1 MTAPP
6 RPTPSATSEEGTVVP
21 ATVTDPNVHPPQDLS
36 TAAGPPLRTPPERHL
51 LAALWRWADRD
62 PDRALLSARDGD
74 RFRALTAAEVRT
86 TVRAVA
92 AGLVGLGVAPGDRV
106 LLLSRTRREWV
117 LLDHAILAA
126 GAVTVPVYD
135 TASPSQI
142 AAILANSG
150 ARVALVETVEQR
162 EVVTRAADPARRLE
176 HVFAI
181 EDGALGRL
189 EAAGTGH
196 VAEVDA
202 RIDALRGED
211 LAAVLYS
218 SGTTGE
224 PKGCELTH
232 ANLAFNVRQTVE
244 QVPELFPPQART
256 IAFLPLAHALGRMQV
271 HAAIDQGVEV
281 AIASDLEQLPAEL
294 AMVHPTFLVVVPRLL
309 EKVLAGARARA
320 QDAGRAGIFDRAM
333 DVAQRISDGRRNGT
347 RVPLGTRLQH
357 RLFDRLVY
365 RRLRNALGGQVT
377 TVICGGAALAPEI
390 GKRFD
395 GIGIPVLEGFGATET
410 APIVSGGPFAPLH
423 HGTVGRPYPA
433 TTVRLAEDG
442 EILVQGPQVFRG
454 YRGDPEATARALRD
468 GWYHTGDLGALTAA
482 GHLRIVGRK
491 KDILITAGGKN
502 VVPGPLEDRIRA
514 HPLVEECVVLGE
526 QRPFV
531 TALVWLDP
539 VQTERLLATHGRAA
553 SPAST
558 HDDAVRS
565 RRLGPDAEQL
575 VRTQLDDAVADA
587 NRTVSRAEAI
597 GRYAIAEEPL
607 SLAAGSLTP
616 TTKVRR
622 AVVLE
627 RFAADIERLY
637 AAR

>member
-1 MTAPP
+1 VPSIVTAPL
-6 RPTPSATSEEGTVVP
+6 
-21 ATVTDPNVHPPQDLS
+21 VHPLQDPS
-36 TAAGPPLRTPPERHL
+36 TASGAPLRRPPEPHL
-51 LAALWRWADRD
+51 LAALWRWAERD
-62 PDRALLSARDGD
+62 PDRPLLSARDGD
-74 RFRALTAAEVRT
+74 RFTALTAAEVRA

-92 AGLVGLGVAPGDRV
+92 AGLVGLDVAPGDRV
-106 LLLSRTRREWV
+106 VLLSRTRREWV

-135 TASPSQI
+135 TASPTQI
-142 AAILANSG
+142 ATILANSG
-150 ARVALVETVEQR
+150 ARVALVETTEQR
-162 EVVTRAADPARRLE
+162 DVVTRAVPDRGLA
-176 HVFAI
+176 HVLTI
-181 EDGALGRL
+181 EEGALARL
-189 EAAGTGH
+189 EAAGAGH
-196 VAEVDA
+196 VGEVDA
-202 RIDALRGED
+202 RVDALRGED
-211 LAAVLYS
+211 LAAILYS

-232 ANLAFNVRQTVE
+232 ANLAANVRQTVE

-271 HAAIDQGVEV
+271 HVAIDQGVEV
-281 AIASDLEQLPAEL
+281 AIATDLDRLADEL
-294 AMVHPTFLVVVPRLL
+294 ALVHPSFLVVVPRLL

-320 QDAGRAGIFDRAM
+320 DDAGRVALFDRAM
-333 DVAQRISDGRRNGT
+333 DVAQRISDGRRDGT

-365 RRLRNALGGQVT
+365 RRLRAALGGQVT
-377 TVICGGAALAPEI
+377 AVICGGAALAPEI

-433 TTVRLAEDG
+433 TTVRIADDG
-442 EILVQGPQVFRG
+442 EVLVRGPQVFRG
-454 YRGDPEATARALRD
+454 YRGEPDATATALRD
-468 GWYHTGDLGALTAA
+468 GWYHTGDLGQLTPA

-526 QRPFV
+526 GRPFV

-539 VQTERLLATHGRAA
+539 VEVDRLLAKHGLNVARPTTNGDAPDSHGDASASTGDAATAGGLDPAVERLLRA
-553 SPAST
+553 
-558 HDDAVRS
+558 
-565 RRLGPDAEQL
+565 
-575 VRTQLDDAVADA
+575 QLDDAIADA
-587 NRTVSRAEAI
+587 NNTVSRAEAI

-627 RFAADIERLY
+627 RFAAAIDQLY
-637 AAR
+637 AVR

>member
-1 MTAPP
+1 V
-6 RPTPSATSEEGTVVP
+6 SS
-21 ATVTDPNVHPPQDLS
+21 TVTDPPMHPSQDLS
-36 TAAGPPLRTPPERHL
+36 TASGAPLRTPPEPHL
-51 LAALWRWADRD
+51 LAALWRWAERE
-62 PDRALLSARDGD
+62 PDRPLLSARGGD
-74 RFRALTAAEVRT
+74 RFHALTAAEVKT

-92 AGLVGLGVAPGDRV
+92 AGLVGLGVAPGDRI

-142 AAILANSG
+142 ATILANSG
-150 ARVALVETVEQR
+150 ARVALVETAEQR
-162 EVVTRAADPARRLE
+162 EVVTRVSDPARGLE
-176 HVFAI
+176 HVLAI
-181 EDGALGRL
+181 EEGALDRL
-189 EAAGTGH
+189 DAGGIGH
-196 VAEVDA
+196 LAEVDA

-232 ANLAFNVRQTVE
+232 ANLAANVRQTVE

-271 HAAIDQGVEV
+271 HVAIDQGVEV
-281 AIASDLEQLPAEL
+281 AIVTDLERLPDEL

-320 QDAGRAGIFDRAM
+320 QDAGRAAIFDRAM
-333 DVAQRISDGRRNGT
+333 DVAQRISDGRRDGT

-365 RRLRNALGGQVT
+365 RRLREALGGRVT

-454 YRGDPEATARALRD
+454 YREDPEATALALRD

-482 GHLRIVGRK
+482 GHLQIVGRK

-514 HPLVEECVVLGE
+514 HPLVEQCVVIGDG
-526 QRPFV
+526 RPFV
-531 TALVWLDP
+531 SALVWLDP
-539 VQTERLLATHGRAA
+539 VETERLLAEHGMDVRRPTTDGDVAAVDGLAPAAEPLLRA
-553 SPAST
+553 
-558 HDDAVRS
+558 
-565 RRLGPDAEQL
+565 
-575 VRTQLDDAVADA
+575 QLDDAIADA

-622 AVVLE
+622 AVVVE
-627 RFAADIERLY
+627 RFAADIEQLY
-637 AAR
+637 AVR

>member
-1 MTAPP
+1 
-6 RPTPSATSEEGTVVP
+6 VP
-21 ATVTDPNVHPPQDLS
+21 ATVTDPLVHPPRDLP
-36 TAAGPPLRTPPERHL
+36 TASGPPLRTPPERHL
-51 LAALWRWADRD
+51 LTALWRWADD
-62 PDRALLSARDGD
+62 EPDRALLSARDGD

-86 TVRAVA
+86 TVEAVA
-92 AGLVGLGVAPGDRV
+92 AGLIGLGVAPGDRV

-142 AAILANSG
+142 STILANSG
-150 ARVALVETVEQR
+150 ARVALVETAEQR
-162 EVVTRAADPARRLE
+162 EVVTRVSDPTRGLE
-176 HVFAI
+176 HVLAI
-181 EDGALGRL
+181 EEGAMDRL
-189 EAAGTGH
+189 EDAGIGH
-196 VAEVDA
+196 LAEVDA
-202 RIDALRGED
+202 RIEALRGED

-232 ANLAFNVRQTVE
+232 ANLAANVRQTVE

-271 HAAIDQGVEV
+271 HVAIEQGVEV
-281 AIASDLEQLPAEL
+281 AIASGLEQLPAEL
-294 AMVHPTFLVVVPRLL
+294 AMVNPTFLVVVPRLL

-320 QDAGRAGIFDRAM
+320 QDAGRVAVFDRAM
-333 DVAQRISDGRRNGT
+333 DVAQRISDGRRDGT
-347 RVPLGTRLQH
+347 RVSLGTRLQH

-365 RRLRNALGGQVT
+365 RRVRDALGGQVT

-454 YRGDPEATARALRD
+454 YRGDPEATSIALRD

-514 HPLVEECVVLGE
+514 HPLVEQCVVIGDG
-526 QRPFV
+526 RPFV
-531 TALVWLDP
+531 SALVWLDP
-539 VQTERLLATHGRAA
+539 VETERLLAEHGMDVRRPTTAGDVAA
-553 SPAST
+553 IDGLAPA
-558 HDDAVRS
+558 
-565 RRLGPDAEQL
+565 AEQL
-575 VRTQLDDAVADA
+575 LRAQLDDAIADA

-637 AAR
+637 ATR

>member
-1 MTAPP
+1 MPSRLTD
-6 RPTPSATSEEGTVVP
+6 PSARPSEGPTTV
-21 ATVTDPNVHPPQDLS
+21 
-36 TAAGPPLRTPPERHL
+36 AGAPLRTLPEPHL
-51 LAALWRWADRD
+51 LAALWRWADGD
-62 PDRALLSARDGD
+62 PDRPLLSARDGE
-74 RFRALTAAEVRT
+74 RFRALSAAEVRT

-92 AGLVGLGVAPGDRV
+92 AGLIAIGVAPGDRV

-142 AAILANSG
+142 ATILTNSG
-150 ARVALVETVEQR
+150 ARVALVETAEQR
-162 EVVTRAADPARRLE
+162 EVVTGAADPDRGLQ

-181 EDGALGRL
+181 EEEALDRL
-189 EAAGTGH
+189 EAAGLDHLG
-196 VAEVDA
+196 EVDA
-202 RIDALRGED
+202 RVDSLRGED

-232 ANLAFNVRQTVE
+232 ANLTANVRQTVE

-256 IAFLPLAHALGRMQV
+256 IAFLPLAHALGRIHV
-271 HAAIDQGVEV
+271 HVSIDQGVEV
-281 AIASDLEQLPAEL
+281 AIATDLDRLADEL
-294 AMVHPTFLVVVPRLL
+294 IMVRPTFLVVVPRLL
-309 EKVLAGARARA
+309 EKVLAGARGRA
-320 QDAGRAGIFDRAM
+320 QDAGRTAIFDRSM

-347 RVPLGTRLQH
+347 RVSLGTRLQH
-357 RLFDRLVY
+357 RVFDRLVY
-365 RRLRNALGGQVT
+365 RRLRDALGGQVT
-377 TVICGGAALAPEI
+377 AVISGGAALAPEI

-433 TTVRLAEDG
+433 TTVRVAEDG

-454 YRGDPEATARALRD
+454 YRGDPDATAAVLRD
-468 GWYHTGDLGALTAA
+468 GWYHTGDLGELTAA

-502 VVPGPLEDRIRA
+502 VVPGPLEDRIRT

-531 TALVWLDP
+531 TALVWLDR
-539 VQTERLLATHGRAA
+539 VEADRLLATHGLEATRPTADGD
-553 SPAST
+553 AST
-558 HDDAVRS
+558 ADGLTPAV
-565 RRLGPDAEQL
+565 EQL
-575 VRTQLDDAVADA
+575 LRAELDDVVADA
-587 NRTVSRAEAI
+587 NRTVSRAESI
-597 GRYAIAEEPL
+597 GRYAIVEEPL

-627 RFAADIERLY
+627 RFAADIEQLY

>member
-1 MTAPP
+1 MT
-6 RPTPSATSEEGTVVP
+6 
-21 ATVTDPNVHPPQDLS
+21 
-36 TAAGPPLRTPPERHL
+36 TASGAPLRTPPEPHL

-62 PDRALLSARDGD
+62 PDRPLLSARDGD
-74 RFRALTAAEVRT
+74 RFCALSAAEVKR

-92 AGLVGLGVAPGDRV
+92 AGLIGVGVAPGDRV

-135 TASPSQI
+135 TASPLQV
-142 AAILANSG
+142 ATILANSG
-150 ARVALVETVEQR
+150 SRVALVETAEQR
-162 EVVTRAADPARRLE
+162 EVVTQAADPDRGLRY
-176 HVFAI
+176 VFAI
-181 EDGALGRL
+181 EEGALDRL
-189 EAAGTGH
+189 AAAGLGH
-196 VAEVDA
+196 LPEVDA

-232 ANLAFNVRQTVE
+232 ANLAANVRQTVE

-256 IAFLPLAHALGRMQV
+256 LAFLPLAHALARMQV
-271 HAAIDQGVEV
+271 HVSIDQGVEV
-281 AIASDLEQLPAEL
+281 AIATDLDRLADEL
-294 AMVHPTFLVVVPRLL
+294 TMVHPTFLVVVPRLL
-309 EKVLAGARARA
+309 EKILAGARGRA
-320 QDAGRAGIFDRAM
+320 QDAGRTAIFDRAM
-333 DVAQRISDGRRNGT
+333 DVAQRVSDGRRNDA

-357 RLFDRLVY
+357 RIFDRLVY
-365 RRLRNALGGQVT
+365 RRLRDALGGQVT

-433 TTVRLAEDG
+433 TTVRVAEDG

-454 YRGDPEATARALRD
+454 YRGDPEATATALRD
-468 GWYHTGDLGALTAA
+468 GWYHTGDLGELTSA

-526 QRPFV
+526 RRPFV
-531 TALVWLDP
+531 TALLWLDTGEADRLLARHGMQAMRP
-539 VQTERLLATHGRAA
+539 TTDGEASNAGVLAPAVERLLRA
-553 SPAST
+553 
-558 HDDAVRS
+558 
-565 RRLGPDAEQL
+565 
-575 VRTQLDDAVADA
+575 QLDDAIADA

-597 GRYAIAEEPL
+597 GRYAIVEEPL

-627 RFAADIERLY
+627 RFAADIEQLY

>member
-1 MTAPP
+1 M
-6 RPTPSATSEEGTVVP
+6 PS
-21 ATVTDPNVHPPQDLS
+21 TVTDASVHLPEVPS
-36 TAAGPPLRTPPERHL
+36 TASGPPLRTPPEPHL

-62 PDRALLSARDGD
+62 PDRPLLSARDGE
-74 RFRALTAAEVRT
+74 RFRALTAADVRS
-86 TVRAVA
+86 TVRALA
-92 AGLVGLGVAPGDRV
+92 AGLVGLGVAAGDRV

-135 TASPSQI
+135 TASASQI
-142 AAILANSG
+142 ATILTNSG
-150 ARVALVETVEQR
+150 ARVALVETAEQR
-162 EVVTRAADPARRLE
+162 EVVTRASDPDHGLE
-176 HVFAI
+176 QVFAI
-181 EDGALGRL
+181 EEGALDRL
-189 EAAGTGH
+189 AAGGVGH
-196 VAEVDA
+196 VDEVEA
-202 RIDALRGED
+202 RIDALRGDD

-232 ANLAFNVRQTVE
+232 ANLAANVRQTVE
-244 QVPELFPPQART
+244 QVPELFPPGART

-281 AIASDLEQLPAEL
+281 AIATDLDRLADEL
-294 AMVHPTFLVVVPRLL
+294 TMVHPTFLVVVPRLL
-309 EKVLAGARARA
+309 EKVLAGARGRA
-320 QDAGRAGIFDRAM
+320 EDAGRAAIFDHAM

-347 RVPLGTRLQH
+347 RVPLRTRLQH

-365 RRLRNALGGQVT
+365 RRLRDALGGRVT
-377 TVICGGAALAPEI
+377 AIICGGAALATEVAE
-390 GKRFD
+390 RFD

-433 TTVRLAEDG
+433 TTVHLAEDG
-442 EILVQGPQVFRG
+442 EILVRGPQVFRG
-454 YRGDPEATARALRD
+454 YRGDPDATAAALRD
-468 GWYHTGDLGALTAA
+468 GWYHTGDLGALTTA

-491 KDILITAGGKN
+491 KDILVTAGGKN

-514 HPLVEECVVLGE
+514 HPLVEECVVIGE
-526 QRPFV
+526 GRAFV

-539 VQTERLLATHGRAA
+539 VETDRLLARHGMTATRPTTDDV
-553 SPAST
+553 SNTGGLTPA
-558 HDDAVRS
+558 V
-565 RRLGPDAEQL
+565 EQL
-575 VRTQLDDAVADA
+575 LRAQLDDAIADA

-597 GRYAIAEEPL
+597 GRYAIAQEPL

-627 RFAADIERLY
+627 RFAADIEQLY

>member
-1 MTAPP
+1 M
-6 RPTPSATSEEGTVVP
+6 PSLR
-21 ATVTDPNVHPPQDLS
+21 TDPPVHPPQEPT
-36 TAAGPPLRTPPERHL
+36 TASGAPLRTTPEPHL

-62 PDRALLSARDGD
+62 PDRPSLSARDGD
-74 RFRALTAAEVRT
+74 RFRALSVAEVRT

-92 AGLVGLGVAPGDRV
+92 AGLIGSGVAPGDRV

-135 TASPSQI
+135 TASPAQI
-142 AAILANSG
+142 ATILANSG
-150 ARVALVETVEQR
+150 ARVALVETAEQR
-162 EVVTRAADPARRLE
+162 EMVTRVADTDRGLQ

-181 EDGALGRL
+181 EDGALDRL
-189 EAAGTGH
+189 EATGLGH
-196 VAEVDA
+196 LAEVDA
-202 RIDALRGED
+202 RVDALRGED

-232 ANLAFNVRQTVE
+232 ANLAANVRQTVE

-256 IAFLPLAHALGRMQV
+256 IVFLPLAHALGRIQV
-271 HAAIDQGVEV
+271 HVAIDQGVEV
-281 AIASDLEQLPAEL
+281 AIASDLERLAEEL
-294 AMVHPTFLVVVPRLL
+294 TMVRPTFLVVVPRLL

-320 QDAGRAGIFDRAM
+320 QDAGRAAIFDRAM

-347 RVPLGTRLQH
+347 RIPLGTRLQH
-357 RLFDRLVY
+357 RVFDRLVY
-365 RRLRNALGGQVT
+365 RRLRDALGGEVT

-395 GIGIPVLEGFGATET
+395 GVGIPVLEGFGATET

-433 TTVRLAEDG
+433 TTVRIADDG
-442 EILVQGPQVFRG
+442 EILVRGPQVFRG
-454 YRGDPEATARALRD
+454 YRGDPEATATALRD
-468 GWYHTGDLGALTAA
+468 GWYHTGDLGELTSA

-491 KDILITAGGKN
+491 KDILVTAGGKN

-514 HPLVEECVVLGE
+514 HPLVEECVVIGE
-526 QRPFV
+526 GRPFV

-539 VQTERLLATHGRAA
+539 VAADRLLAQHGLPATSNADASDTDGRA
-553 SPAST
+553 PA
-558 HDDAVRS
+558 
-565 RRLGPDAEQL
+565 AEQL
-575 VRTQLDDAVADA
+575 LRAQLDEAVADA

-597 GRYAIAEEPL
+597 GRYAIVEEPL

-627 RFAADIERLY
+627 RFAADIDQLY

>member
-1 MTAPP
+1 V
-6 RPTPSATSEEGTVVP
+6 PSI
-21 ATVTDPNVHPPQDLS
+21 VTDPLVHPPQDLPTTS
-36 TAAGPPLRTPPERHL
+36 GTPLRTPPEPHL

-62 PDRALLSARDGD
+62 PDRPLLSSRDGD
-74 RFRALTAAEVRT
+74 RFRALTAGEVRT

-92 AGLVGLGVAPGDRV
+92 AGLIGLGVTRGDRV

-135 TASPSQI
+135 TASPAQI
-142 AAILANSG
+142 ATILANSG
-150 ARVALVETVEQR
+150 PRVALVETAEQR
-162 EVVTRAADPARRLE
+162 EVVTGASDPDAGLE
-176 HVFAI
+176 HVLAI
-181 EDGALGRL
+181 EEGALDRL
-189 EAAGTGH
+189 GAAGIGH
-196 VAEVDA
+196 VDEVDA
-202 RIDALRGED
+202 RLDALRGDD

-232 ANLAFNVRQTVE
+232 ANLAANVRQTVE
-244 QVPELFPPQART
+244 QVPELFPPLART
-256 IAFLPLAHALGRMQV
+256 IVFLPLAHALGRVQV
-271 HAAIDQGVEV
+271 HAAIDRGVEV
-281 AIASDLEQLPAEL
+281 AIATDLDQLADEL

-309 EKVLAGARARA
+309 EKVLAGARGRA
-320 QDAGRAGIFDRAM
+320 QDAGRAAVFDRAM

-347 RVPLGTRLQH
+347 RVPLWTRLQR

-365 RRLRNALGGQVT
+365 RRLRDALGGQVT
-377 TVICGGAALAPEI
+377 AVICGGAALAPEI
-390 GKRFD
+390 AKRFD

-410 APIVSGGPFAPLH
+410 APIISGGPFAPLH

-442 EILVQGPQVFRG
+442 EILVRGPQVFRG
-454 YRGDPEATARALRD
+454 YRGDPDATATALRD
-468 GWYHTGDLGALTAA
+468 GWYHTGDLGELTAA

-514 HPLVEECVVLGE
+514 HPLVEECVLIGDR
-526 QRPFV
+526 RPFV
-531 TALVWLDP
+531 TALVWLDA
-539 VQTERLLATHGRAA
+539 VQADRLLASHGIETTRPTTDGDAA
-553 SPAST
+553 AAGGLAPA
-558 HDDAVRS
+558 
-565 RRLGPDAEQL
+565 AEQL
-575 VRTQLDDAVADA
+575 LRAQLDDAIVDA

-616 TTKVRR
+616 TAKVRR

-627 RFAADIERLY
+627 RFATDVEQLY

>member
-1 MTAPP
+1 VSSTMTSLPIDP
-6 RPTPSATSEEGTVVP
+6 SLSPTATG
-21 ATVTDPNVHPPQDLS
+21 A
-36 TAAGPPLRTPPERHL
+36 PLRTPPEAHL
-51 LAALWRWADRD
+51 LASLWRWAERE
-62 PDRALLSARDGD
+62 PDRPLLSARDGE
-74 RFRALTAAEVRT
+74 RFHALTAAEVQT
-86 TVRAVA
+86 SVRRLA

-135 TASPSQI
+135 TASASQI
-142 AAILANSG
+142 ATILANSG
-150 ARVALVETVEQR
+150 ARLALVETTEQR
-162 EVVTRAADPARRLE
+162 DVVAAAPGESPDRE
-176 HVFAI
+176 HVLAI
-181 EDGALGRL
+181 DEGALDRLRTVGRDHL
-189 EAAGTGH
+189 G
-196 VAEVDA
+196 EVDA
-202 RIDALRGED
+202 RVAALRAED
-211 LAAVLYS
+211 LAVVLYS

-232 ANLAFNVRQTVE
+232 ANLTANVRQTIE
-244 QVPELFPPQART
+244 QVPELFAPPART

-271 HAAIDQGVEV
+271 HVAIDQGVEIAV
-281 AIASDLEQLPAEL
+281 ATGLDHLAEEFG
-294 AMVHPTFLVVVPRLL
+294 MVHPTFLVVVPRLL
-309 EKVLAGARARA
+309 EKVLAGARSRA
-320 QDAGRAGIFDRAM
+320 QDTGRVGIFDRAM
-333 DVAQRISDGRRNGT
+333 AVAERVSDGRRNGT

-365 RRLRNALGGQVT
+365 GRLREALGSRVA
-377 TVICGGAALAPEI
+377 TVICGGAALSPEVAR
-390 GKRFD
+390 RFD
-395 GIGIPVLEGFGATET
+395 GIGIPILEGFGATET
-410 APIVSGGPFAPLH
+410 SPIVSGGPFAPLH

-454 YRGDPEATARALRD
+454 YRGDPAATAAALRD
-468 GWYHTGDLGALTAA
+468 GWYHTGDLGALTSA
-482 GHLRIVGRK
+482 GHLKIVGRK

-514 HPLVEECVVLGE
+514 HPLVEECVVVGE
-526 QRPFV
+526 QRPYV

-539 VQTERLLATHGRAA
+539 AEADRVLTALGGVATGPGADGDAPRADGL
-553 SPAST
+553 SPA
-558 HDDAVRS
+558 
-565 RRLGPDAEQL
+565 AEQL
-575 VRTQLDDAVADA
+575 LRSQLDDAIADA

-597 GRYAIAEEPL
+597 GRYAIADEPL

-622 AVVLE
+622 AVVLD
-627 RFAADIERLY
+627 RFADLIEQLY

>member
-1 MTAPP
+1 V
-6 RPTPSATSEEGTVVP
+6 PT
-21 ATVTDPNVHPPQDLS
+21 TVTDPSVHPPLDLP
-36 TAAGPPLRTPPERHL
+36 TASGAPLRTPPEPHL
-51 LAALWRWADRD
+51 LAALWRWADRE
-62 PDRALLSARDGD
+62 PDRPLLSAREGD
-74 RFRALTAAEVRT
+74 RFHALTAAEVRT

-92 AGLVGLGVAPGDRV
+92 AGLIAAGVAPGDRV

-142 AAILANSG
+142 ATILANSG
-150 ARVALVETVEQR
+150 ARVALVETADQR
-162 EVVTRAADPARRLE
+162 EVVTWAADPERGLE

-181 EDGALGRL
+181 DEGALDRL
-189 EAAGTGH
+189 EAGGIGH

-202 RIDALRGED
+202 RLQALRGED

-232 ANLAFNVRQTVE
+232 ANLAANVRQTVE
-244 QVPELFPPQART
+244 QVPKLFAPPART
-256 IAFLPLAHALGRMQV
+256 IAFLPLAHALGRIQV

-281 AIASDLEQLPAEL
+281 AIATDLDHLADEL
-294 AMVHPTFLVVVPRLL
+294 AIVHPTFLVVVPRLL

-320 QDAGRAGIFDRAM
+320 QDAGRVRIFDRAM
-333 DVAQRISDGRRNGT
+333 DVAERISDGRRNGT

-365 RRLRNALGGQVT
+365 RRLRDALGGQVT
-377 TVICGGAALAPEI
+377 AVICGGAALALEI

-433 TTVRLAEDG
+433 TIIRVAEDG
-442 EILVQGPQVFRG
+442 ELLVRGPQVFRG
-454 YRGDPEATARALRD
+454 YRGDPDATAEALRD
-468 GWYHTGDLGALTAA
+468 GWYHTGDLGELTST

-514 HPLVEECVVLGE
+514 HHLVEECVVIGE
-526 QRPFV
+526 RRPFV

-539 VQTERLLATHGRAA
+539 VEADRLLADHGMTRTPATTDAAA
-553 SPAST
+553 SAGELTPA
-558 HDDAVRS
+558 
-565 RRLGPDAEQL
+565 AEQL
-575 VRTQLDDAVADA
+575 LRAQLDDAIADA

-597 GRYAIAEEPL
+597 GRYAIAGEPL

-627 RFAADIERLY
+627 RFAADIEQLY

>member
-1 MTAPP
+1 V
-6 RPTPSATSEEGTVVP
+6 PSTTTVP
-21 ATVTDPNVHPPQDLS
+21 SVHPQQDRS
-36 TAAGPPLRTPPERHL
+36 VASGPPLRTPPEAHL
-51 LAALWRWADRD
+51 LAALWRWAEHE
-62 PDRALLSARDGD
+62 PDRPLLAARDGD
-74 RFRALTAAEVRT
+74 HFRALTAAQVRT

-106 LLLSRTRREWV
+106 LLLSRTRPEWV

-135 TASPSQI
+135 TASPVQI

-150 ARVALVETVEQR
+150 ARVALVETAEQGG
-162 EVVTRAADPARRLE
+162 VVTRAAAPTHRLE
-176 HVFAI
+176 HVLAI
-181 EDGALGRL
+181 DEGALHRL
-189 EAAGTGH
+189 EADGVGH
-196 VAEVDA
+196 VAEVDG

-232 ANLAFNVRQTVE
+232 ANLAANVRQTVE

-256 IAFLPLAHALGRMQV
+256 LVFLPLAHALGRMQV
-271 HAAIDQGVEV
+271 HVAIDQGVEIAV
-281 AIASDLEQLPAEL
+281 ATDLAQLPDEL
-294 AMVHPTFLVVVPRLL
+294 PLAHPTFLVVVPRLL
-309 EKVLAGARARA
+309 EKVLAGARGRA

-333 DVAQRISDGRRNGT
+333 EVAQRISDGRRNGT

-365 RRLRNALGGQVT
+365 RRVRVALGGQVT
-377 TVICGGAALAPEI
+377 AVICGGAALAPEI
-390 GKRFD
+390 GQRFD
-395 GIGIPVLEGFGATET
+395 GMGIPVLEGFGATET
-410 APIVSGGPFAPLH
+410 APIVSGGPFAPLQ
-423 HGTVGRPYPA
+423 HGTVGHPYPA

-442 EILVQGPQVFRG
+442 EILVRGPQVFRG
-454 YRGDPEATARALRD
+454 YRGDPAATAAALRD
-468 GWYHTGDLGALTAA
+468 GWYHTGDLGELTAT

-514 HPLVEECVVLGE
+514 HPLVEECVVVGE
-526 QRPFV
+526 RRPFV
-531 TALVWLDP
+531 AALVWLDT
-539 VQTERLLATHGRAA
+539 VEADRLLAGHGM
-553 SPAST
+553 SVSSQPPEGEPSDPAPLT
-558 HDDAVRS
+558 PA
-565 RRLGPDAEQL
+565 AEQL
-575 VRTQLDDAVADA
+575 LRTQLDDAIADA

-597 GRYAIAEEPL
+597 GRYTIAGEPL

-627 RFAADIERLY
+627 RFAADIEELY

>member
-1 MTAPP
+1 M
-6 RPTPSATSEEGTVVP
+6 PSA
-21 ATVTDPNVHPPQDLS
+21 VTDSPVHPPDDRP
-36 TAAGPPLRTPPERHL
+36 TASGAPLRTRPEPHL

-62 PDRALLSARDGD
+62 PDRPLLSVRDGD
-74 RFRALTAAEVRT
+74 RFRALTAVEVKT
-86 TVRAVA
+86 TVQAVA
-92 AGLVGLGVAPGDRV
+92 AGLIGLGVAPGDRV

-142 AAILANSG
+142 ATILTNSG
-150 ARVALVETVEQR
+150 ARVALVETPEQR
-162 EVVTRAADPARRLE
+162 EVVTAAATPDGGLE

-181 EDGALGRL
+181 EEGALDRL
-189 EAAGTGH
+189 EADGAGH
-196 VAEVDA
+196 VDEVDA
-202 RIDALRGED
+202 RIDALRGDD

-232 ANLAFNVRQTVE
+232 ANLAANVRQTVE

-256 IAFLPLAHALGRMQV
+256 IVFLPLAHALGRIQV
-271 HAAIDQGVEV
+271 HASIDQGVEI
-281 AIASDLEQLPAEL
+281 AIATSLDQLADEL
-294 AMVHPTFLVVVPRLL
+294 TMVQPTFLVVVPRLL
-309 EKVLAGARARA
+309 EKVLAGARGRA
-320 QDAGRAGIFDRAM
+320 QDAGRTAIFDRAM
-333 DVAQRISDGRRNGT
+333 DAAQRVSDGRRTGT
-347 RVPLGTRLQH
+347 RVSLGTRLQH

-365 RRLRNALGGQVT
+365 RRLRDALGGQVT
-377 TVICGGAALAPEI
+377 AVICGGAALAPEI

-433 TTVRLAEDG
+433 TTIRLAEDG
-442 EILVQGPQVFRG
+442 EILVRGPQVFRG
-454 YRGDPEATARALRD
+454 YRGDPDATASALRD
-468 GWYHTGDLGALTAA
+468 GWYSTGDLGALTTD

-514 HPLVEECVVLGE
+514 HPLVEECVVIGE

-539 VQTERLLATHGRAA
+539 VEADRLLAAHGMQTTGLAA
-553 SPAST
+553 N
-558 HDDAVRS
+558 DDAPNVGE
-565 RRLGPDAEQL
+565 LAPAAEQL
-575 VRTQLDDAVADA
+575 LRAQLDAAIADA
-587 NRTVSRAEAI
+587 NANVSRAEAI
-597 GRYAIAEEPL
+597 GRYAIAHEPL

-627 RFAADIERLY
+627 KFAADIERLY

>member
-1 MTAPP
+1 
-6 RPTPSATSEEGTVVP
+6 
-21 ATVTDPNVHPPQDLS
+21 
-36 TAAGPPLRTPPERHL
+36 
-51 LAALWRWADRD
+51 
-62 PDRALLSARDGD
+62 
-74 RFRALTAAEVRT
+74 
-86 TVRAVA
+86 VRAVA

-106 LLLSRTRREWV
+106 MLLSRTRREWV

-135 TASPSQI
+135 TASASQI

-150 ARVALVETVEQR
+150 ARVALVETAEQR
-162 EVVTRAADPARRLE
+162 EVVTQASDSDPGLE
-176 HVFAI
+176 HVLAI
-181 EDGALGRL
+181 EEGALDRL
-189 EAAGTGH
+189 EAVGIGH
-196 VAEVDA
+196 LDEVDA
-202 RIDALRGED
+202 RIDARRGED

-232 ANLAFNVRQTVE
+232 ANLAANVRQTVQ

-256 IAFLPLAHALGRMQV
+256 IVFLPLAHALGRMQV

-281 AIASDLEQLPAEL
+281 AIATDLDRLADEL
-294 AMVHPTFLVVVPRLL
+294 TMVHPTFLVVVPRLL
-309 EKVLAGARARA
+309 EKVLAGARGRA

-333 DVAQRISDGRRNGT
+333 DVAERISDGRRSGT
-347 RVPLGTRLQH
+347 RVRLGTRLQH

-365 RRLRNALGGQVT
+365 RRLRDALGGQVT
-377 TVICGGAALAPEI
+377 AVICGGAALAPEI

-410 APIVSGGPFAPLH
+410 SPIVSGGPFTPLH

-433 TTVRLAEDG
+433 TAIRLAEDG
-442 EILVQGPQVFRG
+442 EILVRGPQVFRG
-454 YRGDPEATARALRD
+454 YRGDPDATATALRD
-468 GWYHTGDLGALTAA
+468 GWYHTGDLGLLTTA

-514 HPLVEECVVLGE
+514 HPLVEECVVVGE
-526 QRPFV
+526 GRPFV
-531 TALVWLDP
+531 TALVWIDP
-539 VQTERLLATHGRAA
+539 VEADRLLAQHGRQATRPTTPGGGSNASGLAPAA
-553 SPAST
+553 EPLLRA
-558 HDDAVRS
+558 
-565 RRLGPDAEQL
+565 
-575 VRTQLDDAVADA
+575 QLDDAIAAA

-597 GRYAIAEEPL
+597 GRYAIAHEPL

-627 RFAADIERLY
+627 RFAGDIEQLY
-637 AAR
+637 VAR

>member
-1 MTAPP
+1 M
-6 RPTPSATSEEGTVVP
+6 PS
-21 ATVTDPNVHPPQDLS
+21 TVTDPPVHPPHDLP
-36 TAAGPPLRTPPERHL
+36 TASGPPLRTPPEPHL
-51 LAALWRWADRD
+51 LAALWRWADRE
-62 PDRALLSARDGD
+62 PDRPLLSARDGD
-74 RFRALTAAEVRT
+74 RFRALTTGEVRT

-92 AGLVGLGVAPGDRV
+92 AGLIALGVAPGDRV

-135 TASPSQI
+135 TASGSQI
-142 AAILANSG
+142 TAILANSG
-150 ARVALVETVEQR
+150 ARVALVETAEHR
-162 EVVTRAADPARRLE
+162 EVVTRASAPDGGLE
-176 HVFAI
+176 HVLVI
-181 EDGALGRL
+181 EDGAVDRL
-189 EAAGTGH
+189 EAGASGH
-196 VAEVDA
+196 LAEVEA

-232 ANLAFNVRQTVE
+232 ANLTANVRQTVE

-256 IAFLPLAHALGRMQV
+256 IAFLPLAHALGRIQV

-281 AIASDLEQLPAEL
+281 AIATDLDHLAEEL
-294 AMVHPTFLVVVPRLL
+294 TMVHPTFLVVVPRLL
-309 EKVLAGARARA
+309 EKVLAGARGKA
-320 QDAGRAGIFDRAM
+320 QDAGRVAIFDRAM
-333 DVAQRISDGRRNGT
+333 DVAQRTSDGRRDGT
-347 RVPLGTRLQH
+347 PVGLWTRLQH

-365 RRLRNALGGQVT
+365 GRLRDALGGQVT
-377 TVICGGAALAPEI
+377 TIICGGATLAPEI

-395 GIGIPVLEGFGATET
+395 GMGITVLEGYGTTEA

-433 TTVRLAEDG
+433 TTVRIAADG
-442 EILVQGPQVFRG
+442 EILVRGPQIFRG
-454 YRGDPEATARALRD
+454 YRGDPDATAAVLRD
-468 GWYHTGDLGALTAA
+468 GWYHTGDLGQLTTA
-482 GHLRIVGRK
+482 GHLRIIGRK

-514 HPLVEECVVLGE
+514 HPLVEECVVIGE

-531 TALVWLDP
+531 TALVWLDQ
-539 VQTERLLATHGRAA
+539 VEADRLLAEHEVEAPRPTTEGDAPNA
-553 SPAST
+553 GGLSPA
-558 HDDAVRS
+558 AVKLLR
-565 RRLGPDAEQL
+565 A
-575 VRTQLDDAVADA
+575 QLDDAIADA
-587 NRTVSRAEAI
+587 NRTVSRAESI

-627 RFAADIERLY
+627 RYAADIEELY

>member
-1 MTAPP
+1 
-6 RPTPSATSEEGTVVP
+6 VP
-21 ATVTDPNVHPPQDLS
+21 ATVTDPLVHPPRDLP
-36 TAAGPPLRTPPERHL
+36 TASGPPLRTPPERHL
-51 LAALWRWADRD
+51 LSALWRWADD
-62 PDRALLSARDGD
+62 EPDRALLSARDGD

-86 TVRAVA
+86 TVEDLA
-92 AGLVGLGVAPGDRV
+92 AGLIGLGVAPGDRV

-142 AAILANSG
+142 ATILANSG
-150 ARVALVETVEQR
+150 ARVALVETAEQR
-162 EVVTRAADPARRLE
+162 EVVTRASEPARGLE
-176 HVFAI
+176 HVLAI
-181 EDGALGRL
+181 EEGALDRL
-189 EAAGTGH
+189 HAGGIGH
-196 VAEVDA
+196 LAEVDA

-232 ANLAFNVRQTVE
+232 ANLAANVRQTVE
-244 QVPELFPPQART
+244 QVPELFPPHART

-271 HAAIDQGVEV
+271 HVAIDQGVEV
-281 AIASDLEQLPAEL
+281 AIASGLEQLPAEL
-294 AMVHPTFLVVVPRLL
+294 AMVNPTFLVVVPRLL

-320 QDAGRAGIFDRAM
+320 QEAGRVAVFDRAM
-333 DVAQRISDGRRNGT
+333 DVAQRISDGRRDGT
-347 RVPLGTRLQH
+347 RVSLGTKLQH
-357 RLFDRLVY
+357 GLFDRLVY
-365 RRLRNALGGQVT
+365 RRVRDALGGQVT

-454 YRGDPEATARALRD
+454 YRGDPEATAIALRD

-514 HPLVEECVVLGE
+514 HPLVEQCVVIGDG
-526 QRPFV
+526 RPFV
-531 TALVWLDP
+531 SALVWLDP
-539 VQTERLLATHGRAA
+539 VETERLLAEHGMDVRRPTADGDIAA
-553 SPAST
+553 IDGLAPA
-558 HDDAVRS
+558 
-565 RRLGPDAEQL
+565 AEQL
-575 VRTQLDDAVADA
+575 LRAQLDDAIADA

>member
-1 MTAPP
+1 M
-6 RPTPSATSEEGTVVP
+6 PSTVND
-21 ATVTDPNVHPPQDLS
+21 ASMHPPKVLS
-36 TAAGPPLRTPPERHL
+36 TASGAPLRSPPEPHL

-62 PDRALLSARDGD
+62 PDRPLLSARDGD
-74 RFRALTAAEVRT
+74 RFCALTAAEVRS

-92 AGLVGLGVAPGDRV
+92 AGLVALGVGPGDRV

-135 TASPSQI
+135 TASVSQI
-142 AAILANSG
+142 ATILANSG
-150 ARVALVETVEQR
+150 ARVALVETTEQR
-162 EVVTRAADPARRLE
+162 EVVAEASDKGPGLE
-176 HVFAI
+176 HVLAI
-181 EDGALGRL
+181 DEGALDRL
-189 EAAGTGH
+189 AASGIGH
-196 VAEVDA
+196 VHEVDA

-232 ANLAFNVRQTVE
+232 ANLAANVRQTVE
-244 QVPELFPPQART
+244 QVPELFAPQART
-256 IAFLPLAHALGRMQV
+256 IAFLPLAHALGRIQV
-271 HAAIDQGVEV
+271 HAAIDQGIEV
-281 AIASDLEQLPAEL
+281 AIATDLDQLADEF
-294 AMVHPTFLVVVPRLL
+294 VIVRPTFLVVVPRLL
-309 EKVLAGARARA
+309 EKVLAGARVRA
-320 QDAGRAGIFDRAM
+320 QDAGRVAIFDRAM

-347 RVPLGTRLQH
+347 RVTLGTRLQH

-365 RRLRNALGGQVT
+365 RRLRDALGGRVT
-377 TVICGGAALAPEI
+377 AIICGGAALATEVAE
-390 GKRFD
+390 RFD
-395 GIGIPVLEGFGATET
+395 GIGIPILEGFGATET
-410 APIVSGGPFAPLH
+410 APIVSGGPFAPLR
-423 HGTVGRPYPA
+423 HGTVGRPYPG

-442 EILVQGPQVFRG
+442 EILVRGPQVFRG
-454 YRGDPEATARALRD
+454 YRGDPDATAAALRD
-468 GWYHTGDLGALTAA
+468 GWYHTGDLGELTPT
-482 GHLRIVGRK
+482 GHLRIRGRK

-526 QRPFV
+526 GRPFV

-539 VQTERLLATHGRAA
+539 MEADRLLARHGMQATGLTTNGEA
-553 SPAST
+553 SNAGGLAP
-558 HDDAVRS
+558 
-565 RRLGPDAEQL
+565 GAEQL
-575 VRTQLDDAVADA
+575 LRAELDGAIADA

-597 GRYAIAEEPL
+597 GRYAIADEPL
-607 SLAAGSLTP
+607 SLASGSLTP

-627 RFAADIERLY
+627 RFASDIEQLY

>member
-1 MTAPP
+1 M
-6 RPTPSATSEEGTVVP
+6 PSAVP
-21 ATVTDPNVHPPQDLS
+21 HPSVHPRQDPT
-36 TAAGPPLRTPPERHL
+36 TASGPPLRMPPEPHL
-51 LAALWRWADRD
+51 LAALWRWADRE
-62 PDRALLSARDGD
+62 PDRPLLSARDGD
-74 RFRALTAAEVRT
+74 RFRALTTAEVRT
-86 TVRAVA
+86 TVRALA

-135 TASPSQI
+135 TASLSQI

-150 ARVALVETVEQR
+150 ARVALVETAEQR
-162 EVVTRAADPARRLE
+162 DVVTRGSDRLE
-176 HVFAI
+176 HVVAI
-181 EDGALGRL
+181 EEGALDRL
-189 EAAGTGH
+189 TAGGIGH
-196 VAEVDA
+196 LAEVDA
-202 RIDALRGED
+202 RIDALRGDD

-232 ANLAFNVRQTVE
+232 ANLAANVRQTVE

-271 HAAIDQGVEV
+271 HVAIDQGVEI
-281 AIASDLEQLPAEL
+281 AIATDLERLADEL
-294 AMVHPTFLVVVPRLL
+294 VLVRPTFLVVVPRLL
-309 EKVLAGARARA
+309 EKVLAGARDKA
-320 QDAGRAGIFDRAM
+320 QDAGRVAIFDRAM
-333 DVAQRISDGRRNGT
+333 DVAERISDGRRDGT
-347 RVPLGTRLQH
+347 RVALGTRLQH
-357 RLFDRLVY
+357 RIFDRLVY
-365 RRLRNALGGQVT
+365 RRLREALGGQVT

-390 GKRFD
+390 ARRFD
-395 GIGIPVLEGFGATET
+395 GIGIPVLEGFGATEA
-410 APIVSGGPFAPLH
+410 APIISGGPLAPLH

-454 YRGDPEATARALRD
+454 YRGDPEATALALRD

-514 HPLVEECVVLGE
+514 HPLVEECVVIGE
-526 QRPFV
+526 GRPFV
-531 TALVWLDP
+531 SALVWLAP
-539 VQTERLLATHGRAA
+539 AAAARLLAEHGVEARRPATDGDASGAGGIAPAAEPVLRA
-553 SPAST
+553 
-558 HDDAVRS
+558 
-565 RRLGPDAEQL
+565 
-575 VRTQLDDAVADA
+575 QLDDAIADA

-607 SLAAGSLTP
+607 SVAAGSLTP

-622 AVVLE
+622 AIVLE
-627 RFAADIERLY
+627 RFAADIEQLY

>member
-1 MTAPP
+1 
-6 RPTPSATSEEGTVVP
+6 V
-21 ATVTDPNVHPPQDLS
+21 
-36 TAAGPPLRTPPERHL
+36 
-51 LAALWRWADRD
+51 
-62 PDRALLSARDGD
+62 RAL
-74 RFRALTAAEVRT
+74 
-86 TVRAVA
+86 A

-126 GAVTVPVYD
+126 GAVAVPVYD

-150 ARVALVETVEQR
+150 ARVALVETAEQR
-162 EVVTRAADPARRLE
+162 DVVTRGSDRLE
-176 HVFAI
+176 HVVAI
-181 EDGALGRL
+181 EEGALDRL
-189 EAAGTGH
+189 TAGGIGH
-196 VAEVDA
+196 LAEVDA
-202 RIDALRGED
+202 RIDALRGDD

-232 ANLAFNVRQTVE
+232 ANLAANVRQTVE

-271 HAAIDQGVEV
+271 HVAIDQGVEI
-281 AIASDLEQLPAEL
+281 AIATDLERLADEL
-294 AMVHPTFLVVVPRLL
+294 VLVRPTFLVVVPRLL
-309 EKVLAGARARA
+309 EKVLAGARDKA
-320 QDAGRAGIFDRAM
+320 QDAGRVAIFDRAM
-333 DVAQRISDGRRNGT
+333 DVAERISDGRRDGT
-347 RVPLGTRLQH
+347 RVALGTRLQH
-357 RLFDRLVY
+357 RIFDRLVY
-365 RRLRNALGGQVT
+365 RRLREALGGQVT

-390 GKRFD
+390 ARRFD
-395 GIGIPVLEGFGATET
+395 GIGIPVLEGFGATEA
-410 APIVSGGPFAPLH
+410 APIISGGPLAPLH

-454 YRGDPEATARALRD
+454 YRGDPEATALALRD

-514 HPLVEECVVLGE
+514 HPLVEECVVIGE
-526 QRPFV
+526 GRPFV
-531 TALVWLDP
+531 SALVWLAP
-539 VQTERLLATHGRAA
+539 AAAARLLAEHGVEARRPATDGDASGAGGIAPAAEPVLRA
-553 SPAST
+553 
-558 HDDAVRS
+558 
-565 RRLGPDAEQL
+565 
-575 VRTQLDDAVADA
+575 QLDDAIADA

-607 SLAAGSLTP
+607 SVAAGSLTP

-622 AVVLE
+622 AIVLE
-627 RFAADIERLY
+627 RFAADIEQLY

>member
-1 MTAPP
+1 
-6 RPTPSATSEEGTVVP
+6 VP
-21 ATVTDPNVHPPQDLS
+21 ATVTDPLVHPPRDLP
-36 TAAGPPLRTPPERHL
+36 TASGPPLRTPPERHL
-51 LAALWRWADRD
+51 LSALWRWADD
-62 PDRALLSARDGD
+62 EPDRALLSARDGD
-74 RFRALTAAEVRT
+74 RFTALTAAEVRT
-86 TVRAVA
+86 TVEAVA
-92 AGLVGLGVAPGDRV
+92 AGLIGLGVAPGDRV

-142 AAILANSG
+142 ATILANSG
-150 ARVALVETVEQR
+150 ARVALVETAEQR
-162 EVVTRAADPARRLE
+162 EVVTRVSDHARGLE
-176 HVFAI
+176 HVLAI
-181 EDGALGRL
+181 DEGALDRL
-189 EAAGTGH
+189 EDAGIGH
-196 VAEVDA
+196 LAEVDA

-232 ANLAFNVRQTVE
+232 ANLTANVRQTVE

-271 HAAIDQGVEV
+271 HVAIDQGVEV

-320 QDAGRAGIFDRAM
+320 QDAGRAQIFDRAM
-333 DVAQRISDGRRNGT
+333 DVAQRISDGRRDGT
-347 RVPLGTRLQH
+347 RVSLVTRLQH

-365 RRLRNALGGQVT
+365 RRLRDALGGEVT

-454 YRGDPEATARALRD
+454 YRGDPEATGIALRD

-514 HPLVEECVVLGE
+514 HPLVEQCVVIGDG
-526 QRPFV
+526 RPFV
-531 TALVWLDP
+531 SALVWLDP
-539 VQTERLLATHGRAA
+539 VETARLLAEHGMDVRRPTTDGDVAA
-553 SPAST
+553 IDRLSPA
-558 HDDAVRS
+558 
-565 RRLGPDAEQL
+565 AEQL
-575 VRTQLDDAVADA
+575 LRAQLDDAIADA

>member
-1 MTAPP
+1 VPSTVTAPP
-6 RPTPSATSEEGTVVP
+6 
-21 ATVTDPNVHPPQDLS
+21 VHPRQDPS
-36 TAAGPPLRTPPERHL
+36 TASGAPLRTAPEPHL
-51 LAALWRWADRD
+51 LAALWRWAERE
-62 PDRALLSARDGD
+62 PDRPMLSARDGD
-74 RFRALTAAEVRT
+74 GFRALTAAQVVR

-106 LLLSRTRREWV
+106 LLLSRTRPEWV

-126 GAVTVPVYD
+126 GAVTVPVYA
-135 TASPSQI
+135 TASPLQI
-142 AAILANSG
+142 ATILANSG
-150 ARVALVETVEQR
+150 ARVALVETAEQGA
-162 EVVTRAADPARRLE
+162 VVTRAAAPTHGLE
-176 HVFAI
+176 HVLAI
-181 EDGALGRL
+181 DEGALDRL
-189 EAAGTGH
+189 EAAGAGH
-196 VAEVDA
+196 AAEVDA

-232 ANLAFNVRQTVE
+232 ANLAANVRQTVE

-256 IAFLPLAHALGRMQV
+256 LAFLPLAHALGRMQV
-271 HAAIDQGVEV
+271 HVALDQGVEV
-281 AIASDLEQLPAEL
+281 AIATDLDRLADELPL
-294 AMVHPTFLVVVPRLL
+294 VHPTFLVVVPRLL
-309 EKVLAGARARA
+309 EKVLAGARGRA

-333 DVAQRISDGRRNGT
+333 DVAQRISDGRRTGT

-365 RRLRNALGGQVT
+365 RRVRDALGGQVT
-377 TVICGGAALAPEI
+377 AVICGGAALAPEI

-395 GIGIPVLEGFGATET
+395 GMGIPVLEGFGATET
-410 APIVSGGPFAPLH
+410 APIVSGGPFAPLQ
-423 HGTVGRPYPA
+423 HGTVGHPYPA

-442 EILVQGPQVFRG
+442 EILVRGPQVFRG
-454 YRGDPEATARALRD
+454 YRGDPAATAAALRD
-468 GWYHTGDLGALTAA
+468 GWYHTGDLGELTPT

-514 HPLVEECVVLGE
+514 HPLVEECVVVGE
-526 QRPFV
+526 RRPYV
-531 TALVWLDP
+531 AALVWLDP
-539 VQTERLLATHGRAA
+539 VEADRLLAGHGL
-553 SPAST
+553 PASSQPSEGEPWN
-558 HDDAVRS
+558 AG
-565 RRLGPDAEQL
+565 RLTPDAEQL
-575 VRTQLDDAVADA
+575 LRTQLDDAVADA

-597 GRYAIAEEPL
+597 GRYTIACEPL

-627 RFAADIERLY
+627 RFAADIEELY

>member
-1 MTAPP
+1 MP
-6 RPTPSATSEEGTVVP
+6 
-21 ATVTDPNVHPPQDLS
+21 S
-36 TAAGPPLRTPPERHL
+36 TATDASVHQPQVPSTASGPPLRTPPEPHL
-51 LAALWRWADRD
+51 LAALWRWADRE
-62 PDRALLSARDGD
+62 PDRPLLSARDGD
-74 RFRALTAAEVRT
+74 RFRALTAAEVRS

-92 AGLVGLGVAPGDRV
+92 AGLVGLGVEPGDRV

-126 GAVTVPVYD
+126 GAVTVPTYE
-135 TASPSQI
+135 TAS
-142 AAILANSG
+142 AAQVATILANSG

-162 EVVTRAADPARRLE
+162 EMVIGAADPDRRLE

-181 EDGALGRL
+181 EEGALDRL
-189 EAAGTGH
+189 EASGLEH
-196 VAEVDA
+196 VDEVDA
-202 RIDALRGED
+202 RLGALQGED

-232 ANLAFNVRQTVE
+232 ANLAANIRQTVE

-256 IAFLPLAHALGRMQV
+256 IAFLPLAHALGRIQV
-271 HAAIDQGVEV
+271 YAAIDQGVEV
-281 AIASDLEQLPAEL
+281 AIATDLDRLPEEL

-320 QDAGRAGIFDRAM
+320 QDAGRATIFDRAM
-333 DVAQRISDGRRNGT
+333 DVAQRISDGRRNGA
-347 RVPLGTRLQH
+347 RVSVGTRLQH

-365 RRLRNALGGQVT
+365 RRLRDALGGRVT
-377 TVICGGAALAPEI
+377 TIICGGAALAPEI

-423 HGTVGRPYPA
+423 LGTVGRPYPA
-433 TTVRLAEDG
+433 TTIRIAEDG
-442 EILVQGPQVFRG
+442 EVLVRGPQVFRG
-454 YRGDPEATARALRD
+454 YRRDPDATAAALRD
-468 GWYHTGDLGALTAA
+468 GWYHTGDLGELTAA

-502 VVPGPLEDRIRA
+502 VVPGPLEDRVRA
-514 HPLVEECVVLGE
+514 HPLVEECVVIGE
-526 QRPFV
+526 GRPFV

-539 VQTERLLATHGRAA
+539 VETERLLASHGMPATPPTDDESAA
-553 SPAST
+553 RPPTPA
-558 HDDAVRS
+558 
-565 RRLGPDAEQL
+565 AEQL
-575 VRTQLDDAVADA
+575 LRAQIDHAIADA

-607 SLAAGSLTP
+607 SLDAGSLTP
-616 TTKVRR
+616 TAKVRR
-622 AVVLE
+622 AVVHE
-627 RFAADIERLY
+627 HFTDDIEQLY
-637 AAR
+637 ATR

>member
-1 MTAPP
+1 
-6 RPTPSATSEEGTVVP
+6 VP
-21 ATVTDPNVHPPQDLS
+21 ATVTDPHLHPPQDPS
-36 TAAGPPLRTPPERHL
+36 TASGPPLRRPPEAHL
-51 LAALWRWADRD
+51 LAALWRWADRE
-62 PDRALLSARDGD
+62 PDRALLSSRDGD

-86 TVRAVA
+86 TVRALA

-135 TASPSQI
+135 TASPAQI
-142 AAILANSG
+142 TTILANSG
-150 ARVALVETVEQR
+150 ARVALVETAEQR
-162 EVVTRAADPARRLE
+162 EVVTRASDPARGLD

-189 EAAGTGH
+189 ETLGLGH
-196 VAEVDA
+196 VTEVDA

-211 LAAVLYS
+211 LAALLYS

-232 ANLAFNVRQTVE
+232 TNLASNVRQTVE

-256 IAFLPLAHALGRMQV
+256 IVFLPLAHALGRMQV
-271 HAAIDQGVEV
+271 HVAIDQGVEV
-281 AIASDLEQLPAEL
+281 AIASDLEQLPVEL

-320 QDAGRAGIFDRAM
+320 QDAGRAALFDRAM
-333 DVAQRISDGRRNGT
+333 DVAQRISDGRRDGA

-365 RRLRNALGGQVT
+365 RRLRDALGGQVT

-433 TTVRLAEDG
+433 TTVRLADDG

-539 VQTERLLATHGRAA
+539 VQADRLLTTHGMEPTP
-553 SPAST
+553 PAT
-558 HDDAVRS
+558 DDDAPGS
-565 RRLGPDAEQL
+565 GGLAPAGEQL
-575 VRTQLDDAVADA
+575 LRAQLDDAIADA

-597 GRYAIAEEPL
+597 GRYAIAREPL
-607 SLAAGSLTP
+607 SLADGSLTP